1 MIRVFVAA
9 LILGLIVLAGLS
21 ALPSRAQGAQ
31 CASVADALA
40 ALAARYHEHPRVSG
54 LAANGAMML
63 VTASADGGFTVLMVS
78 PDGTAC
84 MVATGT
90 ALELHAI
97 TAPGLDG

>member
-1 MIRVFVAA
+1 MIRVFIAA
-9 LILGLIVLAGLS
+9 LVIGLIVLAGLS
-21 ALPSRAQGAQ
+21 ALPVRAEGVQ

-40 ALAARYHEHPRVSG
+40 ALAARYHEQPHVSG

-63 VTASADGGFTVLMVS
+63 VTASPDGGFTVLMVS

-90 ALELHAI
+90 ALEVHAM